1 MRWPCRWFLTG
12 PPLRLVAL
20 AGALSLIACAKG
32 PAAEALKTA
41 DDAVASAEAEA
52 VKLVPEQFEELQQA
66 ARAAHDAFARGDYA
80 RAKTAAESVVGD
92 VQKVLKAA
100 AAKKEELAKTWAGLQ
115 ARVPRMA
122 DAIKGKLGDLGAA
135 RRLPNGL
142 DKAGLDQA
150 NAGLSELEQAW
161 TEASQ
166 AAQSGDL
173 AAAADRARVA
183 DAKAQD
189 IMKTLGL
196 APPADASGAGNK

>member
-1 MRWPCRWFLTG
+1 
-12 PPLRLVAL
+12 
-20 AGALSLIACAKG
+20 
-32 PAAEALKTA
+32 
-41 DDAVASAEAEA
+41 
-52 VKLVPEQFEELQQA
+52 
-66 ARAAHDAFARGDYA
+66 
-80 RAKTAAESVVGD
+80 
-92 VQKVLKAA
+92 
-100 AAKKEELAKTWAGLQ
+100 
-115 ARVPRMA
+115 MA